1 MAGKIQRLLRA
12 CRVDQ
17 SAHGRDPIRGNAYAF
32 GMFSDGRLVR
42 GEINAVHLVA
52 GYVAMKPLDRGA
64 HILQNADRLLREFPQ
79 LGFGQIPGSRDFA
92 FDDKLRH
99 GPPLMCTNASMQVER
114 LQDGSPKAVTDQ
126 RKMSENKQ
134 DEVAM
139 DIRSLQKP
147 LKDQYRNDPDG
158 SHITLRA
165 KGGQT
170 DVPVACS
177 VDLGRAIYQ
186 AEAHKG
192 VGGAGAGACSG
203 DLLLGALAAC
213 AQITCQMVAAAM
225 GIPTERIEV
234 TVEGDLDLRGTLGI
248 SKDVPV
254 GFESI
259 HLRFDVAAPKAT
271 PEQLRGL
278 REKTEQ
284 YCVVMQTLMR
294 PPSLESEWAGH
305 D

>member
-1 MAGKIQRLLRA
+1 
-12 CRVDQ
+12 
-17 SAHGRDPIRGNAYAF
+17 
-32 GMFSDGRLVR
+32 
-42 GEINAVHLVA
+42 
-52 GYVAMKPLDRGA
+52 
-64 HILQNADRLLREFPQ
+64 
-79 LGFGQIPGSRDFA
+79 
-92 FDDKLRH
+92 
-99 GPPLMCTNASMQVER
+99 
-114 LQDGSPKAVTDQ
+114 
-126 RKMSENKQ
+126 
-134 DEVAM
+134 M

-147 LKDQYRNDPDG
+147 LKEQYRSDPNA
-158 SHITLRA
+158 SRITLRA

-170 DVPVACS
+170 DIPMSCS
-177 VDLGRAIYQ
+177 VDIGRAIYQ

-192 VGGAGAGACSG
+192 VGGPGAGACSG

-234 TVEGDLDLRGTLGI
+234 TVEGDMDLRGTLGI
-248 SKDVPV
+248 AKDVPV

-259 HLRFDVAAPKAT
+259 QLRFNIAAPKAT
-271 PEQLRGL
+271 EEQLRGL

-294 PPSLESEWAGH
+294 PPNLKTEWVGQ

>member
-1 MAGKIQRLLRA
+1 
-12 CRVDQ
+12 
-17 SAHGRDPIRGNAYAF
+17 
-32 GMFSDGRLVR
+32 
-42 GEINAVHLVA
+42 
-52 GYVAMKPLDRGA
+52 
-64 HILQNADRLLREFPQ
+64 
-79 LGFGQIPGSRDFA
+79 
-92 FDDKLRH
+92 
-99 GPPLMCTNASMQVER
+99 
-114 LQDGSPKAVTDQ
+114 
-126 RKMSENKQ
+126 
-134 DEVAM
+134 M

-147 LKDQYRNDPDG
+147 LKEQYRNDPNA

-170 DVPVACS
+170 DVPVTCS

-254 GFESI
+254 GFERI
-259 HLRFDVAAPKAT
+259 HLHFDVAAPKAT

-294 PPSLESEWAGH
+294 PPTLETEWVGH
-305 D
+305 VLEARMDE